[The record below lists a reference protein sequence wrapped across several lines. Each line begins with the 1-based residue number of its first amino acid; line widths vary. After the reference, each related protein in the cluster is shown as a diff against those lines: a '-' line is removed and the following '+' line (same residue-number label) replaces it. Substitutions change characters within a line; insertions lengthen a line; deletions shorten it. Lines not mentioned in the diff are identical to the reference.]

1 MSQDAL
7 SAEYRKELAKKAI
20 RRLLADDKSGRL
32 EAVGNEELAE
42 AIAVCIRESGEQQLR
57 NLEWLLAQ
65 QELERP
71 DLQDEV
77 RKRPV

>member
-7 SAEYRKELAKKAI
+7 GAEYRKELAKKAL
-20 RRLLADDKSGRL
+20 RRLLADHKSGRL

-65 QELERP
+65 QDLERP

-77 RKRPV
+77 LKRPL